1 MIWSFSTSHLFKKC
15 QRQWYFKTHVAN
27 ANAKKIALQREAYLL
42 SKLQSIAAWRGSV
55 VDHVISRRVVPALNN
70 GWNINLANILSY
82 AKSVFDAQLRFA
94 RQHRVREPGMSVT
107 KAGDEFAAFYAIE
120 YGAEVSDEEISRAW
134 DDICRALRNLAE
146 MRDLFA
152 LLGTSSKLV
161 AQRALTFPYFG
172 VTVRAVPDL
181 IAFFSDAPPLIVDWK
196 VHTFGVQDYRLQLAT
211 YAVALSRCEPHKDF
225 PPSPSLYSPADIRLL
240 EVQLLTNQQREYTL
254 SELDVE
260 EIDSYIAET
269 ATAMLLA
276 DGENGKGPPRPL
288 DYPVTQFPETCRR
301 CPFRAPCWEEQ
312 SWQESKQIS
321 FR

>member
-1 MIWSFSTSHLFKKC
+1 MIWSFSNSLLFRKC

-27 ANAKKIALQREAYLL
+27 ANAKKIPLQREAYIL
-42 SKLQSIAAWRGSV
+42 SKLQTVAAWRGSV
-55 VDHVISRRVVPALNN
+55 VDHVISRRVVPALNH
-70 GWNINLANILSY
+70 GWNISLANILAY

-94 RQHRVREPGMSVT
+94 RQHRLRESDMSVA
-107 KAGDEFAAFYAIE
+107 KAGDDFAAFYAVE
-120 YGAEVSDEEISRAW
+120 YGTDVSDEELAQAW
-134 DDICRALRNLAE
+134 NDVRRALTNLVE
-146 MRDLFA
+146 MRSLLA

-181 IAFFSDAPPLIVDWK
+181 IAFFGDAAPLIVDWK

-211 YAVALSRCEPHKDF
+211 YAVALARCEPHKDF
-225 PPSPSLYSPADIRLL
+225 PLPASPYAPADVRLL

-260 EIDSYIAET
+260 EIDSYIADT
-269 ATAMLLA
+269 ATVMLLA
-276 DGENGKGPPRPL
+276 DGENGKGPPRPF

-301 CPFRAPCWEEQ
+301 CPFRAPCWEDQ
-312 SWQESKQIS
+312 SWQASKQIS